1 MLWNGYID
9 PLGVE
14 IASKKKKK
22 LKSHFNNNKKRQAT
36 DESLEIKACKQSQI

>member
-9 PLGVE
+9 PLGAE
-14 IASKKKKK
+14 IASKKKK

-36 DESLEIKACKQSQI
+36 DESLEMKACKQSQI